1 MGKSTADKLW
11 CIRVLSGAAYL
22 FKGGK
27 KVDNFLNIVGAEEH
41 NTDTAAQASRTSSS
55 VTSVSRSSPTVKK
68 LLKVTV

>member
-27 KVDNFLNIVGAEEH
+27 KVDNCLNIVGAEEH
-41 NTDTAAQASRTSSS
+41 NADTAAQAGTSSS
-55 VTSVSRSSPTVKK
+55 VTSVSSSSPTVKK

>member
-27 KVDNFLNIVGAEEH
+27 KVDNFLNIVGAEELSV
-41 NTDTAAQASRTSSS
+41 DTAAGTSSS
-55 VTSVSRSSPTVKK
+55 VTSVSRSSPTAKK